1 MTAAI
6 TTNRGCRVTS
16 VANPCHDISTTA
28 PVATTAPVGWP
39 VGEPPTGDALRHEPP
54 FWRDEPHVEG
64 GALHLHLNAGK
75 RSVTLDLQTEADRAT
90 LRRLIDTADAVLE
103 DFAPGTLDALG
114 LGYEALAA
122 ERGDLVMVSVT
133 PFGQTG
139 PFASWK
145 ATELISY
152 AAGATRT

>member
-1 MTAAI
+1 MTSALAGI
-6 TTNRGCRVTS
+6 RIIDLSQHVPG
-16 VANPCHDISTTA
+16 AY
-28 PVATTAPVGWP
+28 ATRFLAGFGAEVIK
-39 VGEPPTGDALRHEPP
+39 VEPPTGDALRHEPP

-145 ATELISY
+145 ATELKIGR
-152 AAGATRT
+152 AHV